1 MPVLLFRL
9 NGVPEDEA
17 ADVRVLL
24 NEHGIDYYETH
35 AGNWGFSTAA
45 IWLRDAAQMDRARS
59 LIDAYQAQ
67 RAERIRQEYAQAGW
81 RGPFQSLLQQPA
93 QIIRVLI
100 YLAAIALV
108 AYLSLI
114 PFLNMWK

>member
-17 ADVRVLL
+17 AEVRALL
-24 NEHGIDYYETH
+24 AEQGIDYYETH

-45 IWLRDAAQMDRARS
+45 IWLRDELLLAEARA
-59 LIDAYQAQ
+59 LLDAYQTQ
-67 RAERIRQEYAQAGW
+67 RALRVRQEYVQSGRRSA
-81 RGPFQSLLQQPA
+81 FQSLWWQPG
-93 QIIRVLI
+93 QIVRLLV